1 MQKAWIE
8 DIDDD
13 HVAFVHAASGADLDT
28 LATYCKEAG
37 ENHRS
42 GGDMKHVAR
51 VDGAVIIDWCNRRG
65 LTFGQFMRDE
75 ALQTRFLND
84 PQNEPFRVWKGRV

>member
-13 HVAFVHAASGADLDT
+13 HVAFVHATSGADLDT
-28 LATYCKEAG
+28 LATYCREKSSA
-37 ENHRS
+37 HKS
-42 GGDMKHVAR
+42 GGDMKHVAS
-51 VDGAVIIDWCNRRG
+51 VDGTVILDWCNKRG

-75 ALQTRFLND
+75 AIITQFLDD
-84 PQNEPFRVWKGRV
+84 PTNAIFRVWKGRV